1 VWAGSFID
9 LTGSLD
15 VSAGKTITMKTWS
28 PKAGIQVLLKVE
40 NKSDPNIFLEIA
52 ATNTLA
58 NEWETLSFDFNALD
72 ATQDYG
78 RIVVFFDFGN
88 EGDDSNFYFDDI
100 TQNN

>member
-1 VWAGSFID
+1 
-9 LTGSLD
+9 
-15 VSAGKTITMKTWS
+15 MKTWS

-40 NKSDPNIFLEIA
+40 NKSDPNIFLEVA

-78 RIVVFFDFGN
+78 RVVIFFDFGN
-88 EGDDSNFYFDDI
+88 AGDDSDFYFDDI
-100 TQNN
+100 TQQ